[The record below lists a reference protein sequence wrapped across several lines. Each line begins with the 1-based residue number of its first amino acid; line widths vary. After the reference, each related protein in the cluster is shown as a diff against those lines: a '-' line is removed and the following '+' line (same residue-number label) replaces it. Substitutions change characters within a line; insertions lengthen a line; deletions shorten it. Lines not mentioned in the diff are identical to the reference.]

1 MQSSLARCS
10 SSVSFVFDQPM
21 RMFHRL
27 TLIAMLATESVCGC
41 HFSGKPYRFAEV
53 PDLTHKALAPPLT
66 GVILVITAFKPDTR
80 PEDVAQAIRNSMRPA
95 NSAYP
100 PEKMLS
106 DAREWAD
113 LILSGN
119 KVTFRGLP
127 PDRARSMSQA
137 LQAAGLTVSLSNE

>member
-1 MQSSLARCS
+1 
-10 SSVSFVFDQPM
+10 M

-27 TLIAMLATESVCGC
+27 TLIVMLATGSVCGC

-53 PDLTHKALAPPLT
+53 PHLTHKALAPPLT
-66 GVILVITAFKPDTR
+66 GVTLVITAFKPDTR
-80 PEDVAQAIRNSMRPA
+80 PEDVAQAIRNNIGP
-95 NSAYP
+95 SAYP

-113 LILSGN
+113 LILSG
-119 KVTFRGLP
+119 KLTTFRGLP
-127 PDRARSMSQA
+127 PDLASSMAQA

>member
-1 MQSSLARCS
+1 
-10 SSVSFVFDQPM
+10 
-21 RMFHRL
+21 MFHRL

-66 GVILVITAFKPDTR
+66 GVTLVITAFKPDTR
-80 PEDVAQAIRNSMRPA
+80 PADVAQAIRNSMRPA
-95 NSAYP
+95 SSP
-100 PEKMLS
+100 PEKVLS
-106 DAREWAD
+106 DARACAD

>member
-1 MQSSLARCS
+1 
-10 SSVSFVFDQPM
+10 M
-21 RMFHRL
+21 RMFRL
-27 TLIAMLATESVCGC
+27 LRLFVMLAMGVVCGC
-41 HFSGKPYRFAEV
+41 HFSSKPYRFAEV

-80 PEDVAQAIRNSMRPA
+80 PEDVAQAIRNNIGPGV
-95 NSAYP
+95 YP

-113 LILSGN
+113 LILSG
-119 KVTFRGLP
+119 KLMTFRGLP
-127 PDRARSMSQA
+127 PDLASSMAQA